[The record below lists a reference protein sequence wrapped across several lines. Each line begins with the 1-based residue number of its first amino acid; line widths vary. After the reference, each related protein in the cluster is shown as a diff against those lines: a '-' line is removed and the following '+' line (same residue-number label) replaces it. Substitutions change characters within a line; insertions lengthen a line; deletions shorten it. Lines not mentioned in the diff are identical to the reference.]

1 MTISRRILILTMLV
15 LLGTALAHLGSARA
29 RGLQGGSTIWLS
41 CENGSH
47 YAIRPT
53 AVSSEGDLVA
63 GYLVKRQHQG
73 VYVRL
78 IPMGAGYR
86 YAGRGVWFDGARE
99 NVYLYLSKYR
109 SIACTV
115 GWGPEQVRG

>member
-1 MTISRRILILTMLV
+1 MNTSGRILILTMLV
-15 LLGTALAHLGSARA
+15 LLGTALAHLGSAQA

-63 GYLVKRQHQG
+63 GYLVKRQRQG

-115 GWGPEQVRG
+115 GGGPELVRG